1 MLQKTVQEERPV
13 NNRKSQICCQE
24 GKPGVIGTRENTGQ
38 FKCQARTAEPGEL
51 KPGPSGERG
60 EKECSPKMQIDL
72 IF

>member
-1 MLQKTVQEERPV
+1 MFQKTVQEERLV

-51 KPGPSGERG
+51 KPGLWGESAKRNVL
-60 EKECSPKMQIDL
+60 PKMQIDL